1 MGKIKIFKYDP
12 AIKKYST
19 LTKNKNDLVIL
30 LTNNYDKTLPDLTN
44 MSFKEV
50 ITILD
55 YLNIDYTYEGYGYL
69 SSIEQ
74 IDNKYK
80 LIFKPK
86 Y

>member
-1 MGKIKIFKYDP
+1 MPINMTGTPDIEPKLHWNNSANVLCNYMKKPEFLEMILQNQ
-12 AIKKYST
+12 AIIPRY
-19 LTKNKNDLVIL
+19 VIE
-30 LTNNYDKTLPDLTN
+30 P
-44 MSFKEV
+44 
-50 ITILD
+50 LD

>member
-1 MGKIKIFKYDP
+1 MNELII
-12 AIKKYST
+12 
-19 LTKNKNDLVIL
+19 NKNDLVIL